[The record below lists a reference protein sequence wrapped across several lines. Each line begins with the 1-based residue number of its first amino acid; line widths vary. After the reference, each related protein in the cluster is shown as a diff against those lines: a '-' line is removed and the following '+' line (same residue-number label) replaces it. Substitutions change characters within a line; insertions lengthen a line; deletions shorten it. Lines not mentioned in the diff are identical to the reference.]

1 MPKCGLIA
9 LAGAP
14 NAGKSSLMNAL
25 VGEKVGI
32 ISPKANTT
40 RVTVRGIATRDET
53 QLIFMDT
60 PGLSDGAD
68 GLNRLLVQQARGA
81 MAEADV
87 VCFLVDAARKH
98 LPDFETL
105 GKGVAGKKVLVLTK
119 VDLVKDKK
127 KLLPILASVGELFD
141 AVVPVSVHAEK
152 TLDSLMKELLR
163 LVPEGPWLFPHAQV
177 TDMPLSLRLAEL
189 TREQAMRQLHEE
201 VPYGVAVLPESITDV
216 TETDGPM
223 LVRQTILV
231 ARDGHKGIVLGKGG
245 AMLKEIGTRARME
258 MQKIL
263 GRGVR
268 LELHVEVDEKWAD
281 RADLLQALGVT
292 H

>member
-1 MPKCGLIA
+1 
-9 LAGAP
+9 
-14 NAGKSSLMNAL
+14 
-25 VGEKVGI
+25 
-32 ISPKANTT
+32 
-40 RVTVRGIATRDET
+40 VTVRGIATRDET

-258 MQKIL
+258 MQNIL